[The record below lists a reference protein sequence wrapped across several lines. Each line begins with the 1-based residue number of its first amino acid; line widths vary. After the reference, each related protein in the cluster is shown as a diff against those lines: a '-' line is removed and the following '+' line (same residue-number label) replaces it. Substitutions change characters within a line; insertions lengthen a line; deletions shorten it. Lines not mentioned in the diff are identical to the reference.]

1 MRKLFL
7 IVFMCFL
14 GTVLSAQVIPGKEI
28 DRTSTEGMS
37 VQQYELYRLHLDQN
51 NILKNRKT
59 ALTISVISLGID
71 VLGTMTEAPFLL
83 AVGGLGTIVGGVWMI
98 TNEYRLIN
106 NQTKINEHVMLE
118 LNPSGVKLRF

>member
-1 MRKLFL
+1 M
-7 IVFMCFL
+7 
-14 GTVLSAQVIPGKEI
+14 IPGKETAK
-28 DRTSTEGMS
+28 TSTDGMS

-71 VLGTMTEAPFLL
+71 ALGTMTEAPFLL

-98 TNEYRLIN
+98 TNEYRLIK
-106 NQTKINEHVMLE
+106 NQRQINERVLLE
-118 LNPSGVKLRF
+118 LNPSGLTLRF

>member
-1 MRKLFL
+1 MKKYFL
-7 IVFMCFL
+7 LVFACFFC
-14 GTVLSAQVIPGKEI
+14 TVVSAQVIPGKETAK
-28 DRTSTEGMS
+28 TSTDGMS

-71 VLGTMTEAPFLL
+71 ALGTMTEAPFLL

-98 TNEYRLIN
+98 TNEYRLIK
-106 NQTKINEHVMLE
+106 NQRQINERVLLE
-118 LNPSGVKLRF
+118 LNPSGLTLRF